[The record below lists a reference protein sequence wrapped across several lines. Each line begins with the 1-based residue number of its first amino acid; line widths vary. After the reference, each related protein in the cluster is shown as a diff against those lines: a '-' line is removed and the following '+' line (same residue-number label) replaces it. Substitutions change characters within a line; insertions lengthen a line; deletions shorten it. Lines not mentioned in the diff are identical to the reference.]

1 MNGNIKK
8 KSCYV
13 LWTTGFLIKKDQ
25 DKFKFEHKKSLDI
38 YCESFCDTKTT
49 YNSGGICKYYSVLTT
64 ERYGC

>member
-1 MNGNIKK
+1 M
-8 KSCYV
+8 